1 MLALSL
7 PCCFRLDLDIQNRL
21 LTLLGLEPFFLLRNV
36 FLLGLVGTATED
48 KVRQKCAEEVGER
61 KFVID
66 VGVSTAKQ
74 RSDV

>member
-1 MLALSL
+1 VLALSL

-21 LTLLGLEPFFLLRNV
+21 LTLLGLEPLFLLRNV

-48 KVRQKCAEEVGER
+48 KVRQKRAEEVGER